1 MVKNDSGFSLIE
13 LLAAIVIFGI
23 LMGTAVITVSSV
35 LNKQRNKTYTE
46 DAIRLGSTMDYK
58 LRSDNK
64 MIVPANG
71 QCIAMDLAYLDN
83 NSFEKGP
90 YGNEYDP
97 YKSFVVAKRDTNE
110 DDDYIFYVRL
120 LEKMDSG
127 GYRGIN
133 LVDYNLLFQD
143 NNKVVNLSNAEELV
157 NFKGRADD
165 LKAFLLNVNEEISI
179 SCSSVN
185 IYVSE

>member
-1 MVKNDSGFSLIE
+1 MLKNDSGFSLVE

-23 LMGTAVITVSSV
+23 LMGTAVATVTSV

-46 DAIRLGSTMDYK
+46 DAIRFGSTMDYK

-71 QCIAMDLAYLDN
+71 HCIAMDLAYLDN

-97 YKSFVVAKRDTNE
+97 YKSFVVAIRNTAKDE
-110 DDDYIFYVRL
+110 DYEFYVRL
-120 LEKMDSG
+120 LENMDSG

-133 LVDYNLLFQD
+133 LVEYNELFKD

-157 NFKGRADD
+157 NFKDNESG
-165 LKAFLLNVNEEISI
+165 LITFLSNEGV
-179 SCSSVN
+179 SCSSVK

>member
-97 YKSFVVAKRDTNE
+97 YKSFVVAKRDTTQD

-133 LVDYNLLFQD
+133 LVDYNSLFQN

-157 NFKGRADD
+157 NFKNKEED
-165 LKAFLLNVNEEISI
+165 LKSFLSDEGVI
-179 SCSSVN
+179 CSSVN
-185 IYVSE
+185 VYVSE